1 MSVVFTIGHS
11 TRSFGDVLALLRANG
26 VTCLV
31 DIRSFPS
38 SRRLPQWNQEAIR
51 AELPP
56 DIAYRWLPELGGRR
70 HTPAGVAS
78 PNGFWQVKAFRA
90 YADYMVTPSFAEG
103 LRELEALAEQ
113 CRPAIMCSEAV
124 PWRCHRRLVTDAL
137 IADGVQVF
145 DILSE
150 SSVRAAVL
158 NPDARVVDG
167 HLEYPPRA
175 DAPDN
180 SV

>member
-1 MSVVFTIGHS
+1 MSVVHTIGHS
-11 TRSFGDVLALLRANG
+11 TRSVDELLGMLRAND
-26 VTCLV
+26 VDRLV

-38 SRRLPQWNQEAIR
+38 SRRLPQWNREALE

-56 DIAYRWLPELGGRR
+56 DIPYTWLPALGGRR

-78 PNGFWQVKAFRA
+78 PNGFWRVKAFRD
-90 YADYMVTPSFAEG
+90 YADYMATEPFAEG
-103 LRELEALAEQ
+103 LAELEALAER

-137 IADGVQVF
+137 LVDGVQVF

-150 SSVRAAVL
+150 TSVRPAAL
-158 NPDARVVDG
+158 TPAARVVDG
-167 HLEYPPRA
+167 HLEYP
-175 DAPDN
+175 
-180 SV
+180 SE